1 MPCVAE
7 FSVVPGGA
15 VRSVDDFEFAY
26 VRADGEDV
34 RFGLADAW
42 AMPVESGRPVR
53 RFRPYKGQRHLP
65 GEWWS
70 ATDGRLV
77 GFESWLERDHLMLLD
92 FDPAVTAIASQPY
105 WLFWTTSEGKGRSHA
120 PDYFAR
126 RRDGSAVV
134 VDCRPVGRRKPR
146 DLVAFEAAQRACEA
160 VGWEYRLVG
169 SADEVLV
176 RNVRWISG
184 SRHPRHHDGDI
195 AGRLLEAFADGAPLR
210 EGAERLGDPIAVLPR
225 LFHLL
230 WSRDL
235 SVDLSVPLHMAAI
248 VSLPAVA

>member
-1 MPCVAE
+1 MI
-7 FSVVPGGA
+7 SVETLRAVPGGA
-15 VRSVDDFEFAY
+15 VQPVDGFEFAY
-26 VRADGEDV
+26 VTADGADV
-34 RFGLADAW
+34 RLGLADAW
-42 AMPVESGRPVR
+42 ALPVEAGRPVR

-92 FDPAVTAIASQPY
+92 FDPAVVRIASQPF
-105 WLFWTTSEGKGRSHA
+105 WLFWVTAEGKARSHA

-126 RRDGSAVV
+126 RRDGSGVV
-134 VDCRPVGRRKPR
+134 IDCRPVGRRKPR
-146 DLVAFEAAQRACEA
+146 DMVAFEAARQACEA

-176 RNVRWISG
+176 RNVKWISG
-184 SRHPRHHDGDI
+184 SRHPRHHDDEI
-195 AGRLLEAFADGAPLR
+195 AGRLLEAFAGGTPLLPGV
-210 EGAERLGDPIAVLPR
+210 EEVGDPIAVLPR

-235 SVDLSVPLHMAAI
+235 VVDLTVPL
-248 VSLPAVA
+248 